1 VAAASSNA
9 MMRSGLPLR
18 DASADAP
25 PTDGARIV
33 IVSLEARVHGRSRN
47 LLSKWLPGAVIGNY
61 IAHDSFAVLA
71 TPDDVLSA
79 AAHPA
84 IAHVGALDPEH
95 KVSPSLLSGL
105 GRARAARAYVR
116 LWEMRMRTPSLPL
129 TGILRRWRGSG
140 GVLRRV
146 AGAARPSADSR
157 GFVISL
163 PHDAAAALA
172 LLSAISSI
180 EAVQWIEHAAA
191 DKQANAH
198 AKPVLRGDHWEGGGI
213 GALGIDGTGELVGVT
228 DSGIDVDHCFF
239 WDSSEPRLAVL
250 PSNSSTARK
259 VESYWPVADAADE
272 KDGHGTH
279 VVGSI
284 LGQLGSGGL
293 WTPPPHTAA
302 VLQQYGGIA
311 PGARVAF
318 TDVGLAVFQDKS
330 AKGEVHQ

>member
-1 VAAASSNA
+1 MLLWVLSLVSTVAAASSNA

-146 AGAARPSADSR
+146 AGWFSGVLRHIADSPVR
-157 GFVISL
+157 CSTWLV
-163 PHDAAAALA
+163 PRCAAA
-172 LLSAISSI
+172 
-180 EAVQWIEHAAA
+180 
-191 DKQANAH
+191 
-198 AKPVLRGDHWEGGGI
+198 
-213 GALGIDGTGELVGVT
+213 
-228 DSGIDVDHCFF
+228 
-239 WDSSEPRLAVL
+239 
-250 PSNSSTARK
+250 
-259 VESYWPVADAADE
+259 
-272 KDGHGTH
+272 HG
-279 VVGSI
+279 
-284 LGQLGSGGL
+284 
-293 WTPPPHTAA
+293 
-302 VLQQYGGIA
+302 
-311 PGARVAF
+311 
-318 TDVGLAVFQDKS
+318 
-330 AKGEVHQ
+330 